1 MGPTSPPSF
10 RNEHII
16 QIKPLRAVGLSSEL
30 LRKLSFCSDLVTYLV
45 SCKVTTARGG
55 KDLPENE
62 INIGGNRGERR
73 REAQSW
79 IYRHLDSAMPD
90 PKDSEKQAEPWHLW
104 AEPNLK
110 RICPRLAVRKMKGFR
125 VLSVGYFVT
134 CSVKHHRLAQTLSP
148 PGFPNSVKRVTIF
161 QPIILKTFMLGLP

>member
-45 SCKVTTARGG
+45 SCKVTTAGGG

-73 REAQSW
+73 REAQS
-79 IYRHLDSAMPD
+79 
-90 PKDSEKQAEPWHLW
+90 
-104 AEPNLK
+104 
-110 RICPRLAVRKMKGFR
+110 
-125 VLSVGYFVT
+125 
-134 CSVKHHRLAQTLSP
+134 
-148 PGFPNSVKRVTIF
+148 
-161 QPIILKTFMLGLP
+161 